1 MTTAISVR
9 LPEGLEKALEAITRE
24 TERSKT
30 FVIKEA
36 LEAYFEEY
44 ADYQMALDRLTDKND
59 RIISSKE
66 LRKDLGL

>member
-36 LEAYFEEY
+36 LDAYFKEY